1 LSRGTSQGTELVSL
15 RGNQNPYIEEEEE
28 EEEETT
34 QCQKKKYKRIN
45 NDLQNIHI
53 ELKIE

>member
-28 EEEETT
+28 EEEEEETT
-34 QCQKKKYKRIN
+34 QCPK
-45 NDLQNIHI
+45 
-53 ELKIE
+53 EKI